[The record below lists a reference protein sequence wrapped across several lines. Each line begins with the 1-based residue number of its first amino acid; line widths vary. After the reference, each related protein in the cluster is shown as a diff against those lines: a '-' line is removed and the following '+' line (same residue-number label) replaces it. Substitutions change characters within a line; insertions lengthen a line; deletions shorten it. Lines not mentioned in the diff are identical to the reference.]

1 MKPPEIPEVK
11 PMELPDMPDMPDMD
25 MPELTMD
32 DLGDL
37 SDFQFGLMP
46 AGDKQAALTE
56 ILKELE
62 SNIPEIEAAA
72 VVSAEGLPIASA
84 LPRDVDEARVAA
96 MTAAILSLGERAAAE
111 LSKGDLEQVMIRGT
125 EGYLISMAIG
135 ENAVLTVSASKK
147 VRLGLIFLDMK
158 RTVEKLL
165 KELEG

>member
-1 MKPPEIPEVK
+1 MGEPPE
-11 PMELPDMPDMPDMD
+11 PMKLPDISDIPD
-25 MPELTMD
+25 LG

-37 SDFQFGLMP
+37 SDFQFGVVP
-46 AGDKQAALTE
+46 TGDKPQKLTE

-72 VVSAEGLPIASA
+72 IVSAEGLPIASA

-111 LSKGDLEQVMIRGT
+111 LSKGELEQVMIRGS
-125 EGYLISMAIG
+125 EGYLISMAVG
-135 ENAVLTVSASKK
+135 ENAVLTVSATKK

-165 KELEG
+165 AELES